1 MEETKIYEKVLK
13 KLFDGLSTE
22 HHEKYKNDKFSE
34 RKFSINDLYPDIILT
49 KKDSKEVQ
57 FIIEI
62 ATEESVI
69 KENINLIWKPLS
81 DIGPTFFLVVPKSK
95 HKVVEKWCIDE
106 KLKVRF
112 GVFEEKNDGI
122 DLKFL

>member
-1 MEETKIYEKVLK
+1 MEDTKTYEKVLK
-13 KLFDGLSTE
+13 KLYDGLKTE
-22 HHEKYKNDKFSE
+22 HHEKYKNDKLSE
-34 RKFSINDLYPDIILT
+34 KIFSINNLYPDIILT
-49 KKDSKEVQ
+49 KKDSEEVQ

-62 ATEESVI
+62 ATEESI
-69 KENINLIWKPLS
+69 LKENINSIWKPLS
-81 DIGPTFFLVVPKSK
+81 DIGSTFYLVVPKNK

-122 DLKFL
+122 DLKFI